1 MPDTEEQDLPF
12 ARSSIASIG
21 SRRRW
26 RLFGGIVEDETAQGD
41 GDEPGTAASNGDD
54 DGPPGRSILGVFS
67 GPPEPKPEAD
77 AAERFLK
84 EAAAVADEEP
94 PVRSMLGSLADRA
107 GAHTPPAEPAGPST
121 MLALEGGETAKD
133 GAGAE
138 EDGAETAK
146 AEPEVFGHL
155 TQHSTI
161 AELAG
166 LEEHVASDWPI
177 ERGVLISLLLHI
189 SLMLTLLVFERRL
202 PKGHGDLFAMLQP
215 PPKTNDGPIPVILD
229 APGMPRPNPKPAPL
243 SDADR
248 RAGGG
253 DRSRPKADTPYVP
266 PSSGIA
272 GLAPGPRAPRI
283 AGGPPAPRP
292 APRGERGTVPQKAGE
307 NQIAEQQ
314 QRTDPKTSEYPN
326 QMPAPSRGQP
336 TGPREIGKL
345 AGLDQAIQEAARSAV
360 ASQGG
365 EGGAPQG
372 NPDGGYVDSGP
383 LSFDTKW
390 YDWGAYAAEMIR
402 RIKLHWDVPELA
414 RLGWKGSLTIRFYIL
429 ADGGVA
435 DAKILRYSG
444 IPPFDNA
451 ALQAILKSSPFRPLP
466 QELHEEREGVTVTFL
481 YNMRI
486 DEEGHPQ

>member
-1 MPDTEEQDLPF
+1 MPQTEEHDLPF
-12 ARSSIASIG
+12 ARSAIAAIG
-21 SRRRW
+21 VRRRW
-26 RLFGGIVEDETAQGD
+26 RFFGGIVEDEGTDGGAPPPATAED
-41 GDEPGTAASNGDD
+41 GND

-67 GPPEPKPEAD
+67 GPPASPEPD
-77 AAERFLK
+77 AAARFLK
-84 EAAAVADEEP
+84 EASAVADEEP
-94 PVRSMLGSLADRA
+94 PVRSMLGMLADES
-107 GAHTPPAEPAGPST
+107 GAAPAGEDAERPAS
-121 MLALEGGETAKD
+121 MLALEDPAN
-133 GAGAE
+133 AGAE
-138 EDGAETAK
+138 AGTDG
-146 AEPEVFGHL
+146 FDHL

-166 LEEHVASDWPI
+166 LEEHVGNEWPI
-177 ERGVLISLLLHI
+177 ERGVLISLLFHI
-189 SLMLTLLVFERRL
+189 SLLLTLLVFPARM
-202 PKGHGDLFAMLQP
+202 PKGQDLFAMLQP

-229 APGMPRPNPKPAPL
+229 APGAPRPNPKPAPL

-253 DRSRPKADTPYVP
+253 DRSKPKASTPYVP

-272 GLAPGPRAPRI
+272 GLAPGPRAPRVP
-283 AGGPPAPRP
+283 GGPPAPRP
-292 APRGERGTVPQKAGE
+292 APQGEHGTVAQKSGE

-314 QRTDPKTSEYPN
+314 KTDPKTSEFPN
-326 QMPAPSRGQP
+326 QLPAPPRGQP

-345 AGLDQAIQEAARSAV
+345 AGLDRAIQEAARSA
-360 ASQGG
+360 AGSPGG
-365 EGGAPQG
+365 EGGSPQG
-372 NPDGGYVDSGP
+372 NPDGGFLDSGP

-414 RLGWKGSLTIRFYIL
+414 RLGWKGSLTVRFYIH
-429 ADGGVA
+429 ADGRVE
-435 DAKILRYSG
+435 DAKIIRYSG

-466 QELHEEREGVTVTFL
+466 DELHEEREGVTVTFL

-486 DEEGHPQ
+486 DEEGRPQ